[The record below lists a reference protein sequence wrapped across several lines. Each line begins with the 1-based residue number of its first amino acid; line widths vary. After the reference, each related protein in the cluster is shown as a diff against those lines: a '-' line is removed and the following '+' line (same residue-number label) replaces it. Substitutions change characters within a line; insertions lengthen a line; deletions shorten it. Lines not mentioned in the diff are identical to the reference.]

1 MLEHD
6 LTTIRTGRA
15 SPALVDRLHVDYYG
29 SEMPLNQ
36 IAGINAPEPRLLVIQ
51 PWDKTAIPA
60 IEKAILKSELGLN
73 PSNDGT
79 VIRIALPQLTEERR
93 RDLVKVVHRRVEEG
107 RVAVRNVR
115 REAHDDLREL
125 RKENMATEDDLKQG
139 EQRLQRLT
147 DRFIA
152 EADRVGP
159 AQGGGG
165 AGGLTR
171 RPAGPVQETA
181 TGSAR
186 TRRSGPAGE

>member
-1 MLEHD
+1 MAEDMLVEVLADAEKKMARAVEVLEHD

-29 SEMPLNQ
+29 SETPLNQ

-51 PWDKTAIPA
+51 PWDKSSIPA

-73 PSNDGT
+73 P
-79 VIRIALPQLTEERR
+79 VQRR
-93 RDLVKVVHRRVEEG
+93 HRDPHRLAPAHRGAPEDLVKVVHRRVEEG

-147 DRFIA
+147 DRYIA
-152 EADRVGP
+152 DADRVGQRKE
-159 AQGGGG
+159 AEV
-165 AGGLTR
+165 LE
-171 RPAGPVQETA
+171 V
-181 TGSAR
+181 
-186 TRRSGPAGE
+186 